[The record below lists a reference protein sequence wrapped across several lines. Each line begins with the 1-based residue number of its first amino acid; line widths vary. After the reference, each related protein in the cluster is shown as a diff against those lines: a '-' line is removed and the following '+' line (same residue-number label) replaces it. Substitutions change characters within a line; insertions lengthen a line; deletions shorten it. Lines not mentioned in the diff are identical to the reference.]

1 LTHPTQFIT
10 IIFNKLS
17 QIIEKEERKH
27 RRIPEK
33 RQRRRRRTGQ
43 HRTDA
48 NRGGDEQ
55 RYKPKNNRKHT
66 PEQTNTDNSST
77 PSPSSRGKV
86 NEKKEPEEKYTKG
99 GERGSI
105 HAITIV
111 LLPGKD
117 MSSSL
122 LKKLVANICERRTVN
137 FILYIY
143 IILYE

>member
-17 QIIEKEERKH
+17 QIIEKEERNN

-55 RYKPKNNRKHT
+55 GYKPKNNRKHA

-86 NEKKEPEEKYTKG
+86 NKKKEPEGKYTKA

-105 HAITIV
+105 RAIAFV

-117 MSSSL
+117 ISSSL
-122 LKKLVANICERRTVN
+122 LEKLVANICERRTVN
-137 FILYIY
+137 FVLYIY